1 MTVCPRPVAGRLG
14 SLSRWFEASE
24 SVPWW
29 VGMIVPE
36 GVEAFAPQW
45 FGLSV
50 SDVVG
55 AYWRYL
61 SPGRVAVSVARCAEL
76 SVPV

>member
-1 MTVCPRPVAGRLG
+1 MGFL
-14 SLSRWFEASE
+14 SLWFEASQ
-24 SVPWW
+24 SADSAPWW

-36 GVEAFAPQW
+36 GVEGFAPLW